1 MSLSKNCVII
11 SEQRLKQ
18 DIKFCRNCLKK
29 TPIDRKQSA
38 IYGWSMR
45 ITCKKCKYEWFECTD
60 HVTTNYMKTHHQLLS
75 HHNKYHTIATNETN
89 KEIITLTKKRKHCN
103 SALNYISLENQK

>member
-18 DIKFCRNCLKK
+18 DVKLCCICLKK

-38 IYGWSMR
+38 IYEWSMR
-45 ITCKKCKYEWFECTD
+45 ITCNKCKYEWFECT
-60 HVTTNYMKTHHQLLS
+60 HHASTNYMKTNKQLLS
-75 HHNKYHTIATNETN
+75 HHNKFHTVTNDTNE
-89 KEIITLTKKRKHCN
+89 EIITVTKKRKHSN